1 MKRTYGA
8 RDLEA
13 TRKLRLP
20 ENQQV
25 QQARVDISCSQ
36 DMVPSVEGDLQMN
49 SAPFK
54 TKSLEDPRL
63 HNNQNST
70 GVNRS
75 PAIAKEIHVNLLR
88 LKFI

>member
-1 MKRTYGA
+1 MKRTYG
-8 RDLEA
+8 DLEA

-20 ENQQV
+20 GNQKV

-54 TKSLEDPRL
+54 TKSL
-63 HNNQNST
+63 
-70 GVNRS
+70 
-75 PAIAKEIHVNLLR
+75 
-88 LKFI
+88 